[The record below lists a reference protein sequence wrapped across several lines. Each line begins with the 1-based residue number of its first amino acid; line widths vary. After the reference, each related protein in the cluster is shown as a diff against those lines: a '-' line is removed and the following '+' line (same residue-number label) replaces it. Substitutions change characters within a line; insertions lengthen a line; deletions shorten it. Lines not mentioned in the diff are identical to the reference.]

1 MSRIVKTLIGLLLL
15 LLLILMG
22 NQLSSWVTS
31 WFDFRITPLNEHKLH
46 WLLMSSMFA
55 YTLLMAIP
63 FVPGAEIGLTV
74 MMVIGPKIAPLVYF
88 CTLGALLLSFSVGR
102 YIPDQVLINL
112 FHRFGLTRAG
122 HLLSELKE
130 LEIQDRLQLIVSRS
144 PKKLV
149 PVLIRFRYLALL
161 LAVNMPGNVVI
172 GGGGG
177 IAIIAGMSRLFK
189 FPQFAATIAIAVA
202 PFPILLTLF
211 GEFFGEWNL
220 I

>member
-1 MSRIVKTLIGLLLL
+1 
-15 LLLILMG
+15 
-22 NQLSSWVTS
+22 
-31 WFDFRITPLNEHKLH
+31 
-46 WLLMSSMFA
+46 MSSMFA
-55 YTLLMAIP
+55 YTFLMAIP

-74 MMVIGPKIAPLVYF
+74 MMIIGPKIAPLVYI

-112 FHRFGLTRAG
+112 FHRLGLTRAG
-122 HLLSELKE
+122 NLLSELKE
-130 LEIQDRLQLIVSRS
+130 LEIQDRLHLIVSRS

-149 PVLIRFRYLALL
+149 PVLIKFRYLALL

-177 IAIIAGMSRLFK
+177 IAMIAGMSRLFK
-189 FPQFAATIAIAVA
+189 FPHYAATIAIAVA

-211 GEFFGEWNL
+211 GEFFGEWSL
-220 I
+220 K